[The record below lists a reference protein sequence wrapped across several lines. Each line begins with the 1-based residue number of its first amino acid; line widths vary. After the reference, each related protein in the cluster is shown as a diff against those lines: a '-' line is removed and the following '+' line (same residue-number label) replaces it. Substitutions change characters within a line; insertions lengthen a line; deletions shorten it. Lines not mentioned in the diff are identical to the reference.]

1 MNSKIADDLG
11 RLFEVGFN
19 VGILNYINQNQIQ
32 NRFGDLY
39 SQELKNLRF
48 SKMKQLIVNK
58 LISDI
63 EQEIAKT
70 WCFFF
75 LEKGFFSGLNLF
87 REYLKSWGCDH
98 QSSLKNLEIIYYQC
112 RFNNDNS
119 LGTHE
124 VSETHWFTNLLSQ
137 LPKLTHGSRIL
148 IRILINTKRKES
160 FLMLIL

>member
-19 VGILNYINQNQIQ
+19 VGILNYINQNLIQ

-75 LEKGFFSGLNLF
+75 LEKGF
-87 REYLKSWGCDH
+87 
-98 QSSLKNLEIIYYQC
+98 
-112 RFNNDNS
+112 
-119 LGTHE
+119 
-124 VSETHWFTNLLSQ
+124 
-137 LPKLTHGSRIL
+137 LTDS
-148 IRILINTKRKES
+148 
-160 FLMLIL
+160 